1 METQRR
7 NLVLPAAILL
17 LAILAVLLGLA
28 HLSRSDP
35 TQTELFLNCT
45 ETNRNGWRFET
56 EAGAAQPVF
65 GFGGYLDGVSAE
77 GTGPVAAERVM
88 EDTGARELLQ
98 FFCYGAGIEVY
109 LDSKLLYTDFPDAER
124 NENGFLTGVD
134 PSAIGYEGLQ
144 LPLGSDCAGK
154 RLRIVT
160 YASADENGLRR
171 PMLPSLVSRMSD
183 AVIQTAAAV
192 WPMTAIAALALLA
205 VSLLTVLL
213 LGAQHGQ
220 AQWGLAPLAV
230 YFLLSTLPILTRS
243 FLSTSAG
250 LELSGVLLLL
260 SRLSID
266 ALLCYFAVELS
277 GWRRW
282 ALLGGAAVHTGFSAL
297 WVFGNLPVSTAQSYL
312 LDFVLFLLALGLM
325 LTSKRTQFR
334 RSALGI
340 CGVAA
345 VLFLAFGVCRLLGTT
360 RLYPLTNPV
369 SALLHG
375 DVRAFYGILSALTA
389 FLCAALAVV
398 GFIRS
403 LLQRQRQTDA
413 LEARSRMV
421 QENYEQ
427 ALASAQ
433 KTAALRHEWK
443 NHVSVLT
450 LLQRKGDAAGL
461 TDYLA
466 RLDDQLEHLSPTS
479 YTANFIVNTVLQRYA
494 AKAKELGASFHATA
508 PLPAELPI
516 DEGDLCGFLFN
527 LLDNAV
533 EGAARTPP
541 DKPRDIRCS
550 LQIRQGYLAIRC
562 ENTFD
567 GVVALNEEHDLL
579 TRKPAPADHGY
590 GLLQMRAIA
599 EKYGSTLSVSYDA
612 ERFTV
617 MTALK
622 LP

>member
-7 NLVLPAAILL
+7 NLVLPAALLL

-28 HLSRSDP
+28 RLSRPDP
-35 TQTELFLNCT
+35 TQTEQYLNCT
-45 ETNRNGWRFET
+45 QEDRNGWRFET
-56 EAGAAQPVF
+56 EAGAVEPVF
-65 GFGGYLDGVSAE
+65 GYGGYLDGVPAE

-88 EDTGARELLQ
+88 EDTGSRPLLQ

-109 LDSKLLYTDFPDAER
+109 LDGRLLYTDFPDAER

-282 ALLGGAAVHTGFSAL
+282 ALLGGAAVHTGFSSL

-345 VLFLAFGVCRLLGTT
+345 VLFLVFGVCRLLKTT
-360 RLYPLTNPV
+360 RLYVLTNPV

-398 GFIRS
+398 GFVHS
-403 LLQRQRQTDA
+403 LLLRQRQTDA

-466 RLDDQLEHLSPTS
+466 RLDDQLEQLSPAS

-550 LQIRQGYLAIRC
+550 LQIWQGYLAIRC

-567 GVVALNEEHDLL
+567 GIVALNEEHDLL
-579 TRKPAPADHGY
+579 TRKPVPADHGY

>member
-1 METQRR
+1 MKTRRR
-7 NLVLPAAILL
+7 NLVLPAALLL
-17 LAILAVLLGLA
+17 LAILAVLLGLSR
-28 HLSRSDP
+28 LSRPDP
-35 TQTELFLNCT
+35 ALKEQLLNCT
-45 ETNRNGWRFET
+45 KTNQNGWRFET
-56 EAGAAQPVF
+56 EAGAAEPVF
-65 GFGGYLDGVSAE
+65 GYGGYLDGVPAE
-77 GTGPVAAERVM
+77 GIGPVAAERVM
-88 EDTGARELLQ
+88 EDTGARTLLQ
-98 FFCYGAGIEVY
+98 FSCYGAGIEVY
-109 LDSKLLYTDFPDAER
+109 LDGRLLYTDFPDAER
-124 NENGFLTGVD
+124 GADGFLTGVD

-144 LPLGSDCAGK
+144 LPLGTDCAGK
-154 RLRIVT
+154 LLRIVT

-183 AVIQTAAAV
+183 AVIQTSSVV
-192 WPMTAIAALALLA
+192 WSMTLIVALMLLA
-205 VSLLTVLL
+205 VSLLAVLL

-220 AQWGLAPLAV
+220 MQWGLAPLAV
-230 YFLLSTLPILTRS
+230 YFLLSTLPILTKS

-250 LELSGVLLLL
+250 LELNGWLLWL

-282 ALLGGAAVHTGFSAL
+282 ALLGGAAVHASFSAL
-297 WVFGNLPVSTAQSYL
+297 WVFESLPVSTAQSYL

-325 LTSKRTQFR
+325 RTSKRKQFQ
-334 RSALGI
+334 RSAIGI

-345 VLFLAFGVCRLLGTT
+345 VLFLVFGVCRFLGTT
-360 RLYPLTNPV
+360 RLYVLTNPV

-398 GFIRS
+398 GFVRQ
-403 LLQRQRQTDA
+403 LLLRQRQTDA

-433 KTAALRHEWK
+433 QTAALRHEWK
-443 NHVSVLT
+443 NHISVLT

-461 TDYLA
+461 TNYLA

-533 EGAARTPP
+533 EGAVRTPP
-541 DKPRDIRCS
+541 DKPWEIQCS

-567 GVVALNEEHDLL
+567 GIVSLDEENDLL
-579 TRKPAPADHGY
+579 TTKAASGDHGY

-612 ERFTV
+612 EHFTV